1 MEDALKTGTVETAR
15 QADASAEAKETD
27 KRDNGYFQTVTALIR
42 NPSRF
47 FSGIEVTGLKAPFRV
62 LLISAA
68 FHAAVSFTY
77 VYGRSVPLTMALL
90 ANSLALP
97 FAMAGLAWMLQIMVM
112 GREASFTKSFA
123 AFAYASSATLI
134 FSWVPAMGILTEPWR
149 LGIAA
154 AGFAKGAGL
163 GWKRGII
170 LTVLSVLL
178 FLMLLWSALPLLM
191 KLKELLA

>member
-1 MEDALKTGTVETAR
+1 MEETITA
-15 QADASAEAKETD
+15 AAGSDPAESKEQS
-27 KRDNGYFQTVTALIR
+27 RDNGYFQAVTSLIR
-42 NPSRF
+42 NPSRYF
-47 FSGIEVTGLKAPFRV
+47 AETGVAGLKAPFRV

-77 VYGRSVPLTMALL
+77 VYGRSIPLTLILL
-90 ANSLALP
+90 ANSLAIP

-112 GREASFTKSFA
+112 GREASFSKSFA
-123 AFAYASSATLI
+123 AFAYASAATLI
-134 FSWVPAMGILTEPWR
+134 FSWIPAMGFLTEPWR

-154 AGFAKGAGL
+154 AGFAKGANL

-178 FLMLLWSALPLLM
+178 FLMFLWSALPLL
-191 KLKELLA
+191 LKVKALVM